1 MGTQPSLAFVPGTMC
16 DERLWQP
23 VAELLQPDYGS
34 CHVAIERCSSRAEMM
49 DTVARA
55 VEHVSTFDATGNLK
69 EGANLIGFSMGGY
82 LSLSYAL
89 QYPEKIR
96 RLVLTSISANPL
108 PEHEITMRRKSLEW
122 LKEHRYGGIARTRL
136 QQFVHPS
143 RMFDSRLIN
152 TIKAM
157 DNELGHEVLEI
168 QVRETSEREPLMS
181 RLHELTCPVLI
192 LGAEND
198 GLVSVDNLEAMAQAF
213 PNAQLHVI
221 PESGHMLP
229 LEHPHEVADI
239 ILDFLSKT

>member
-1 MGTQPSLAFVPGTMC
+1 MSLQSSLAFVPGTMC

-23 VAELLQPDYGS
+23 VAELLQPDYAS
-34 CHVAIERCSSRAEMM
+34 HHVAIERCSSRAEMM
-49 DTVARA
+49 DTVAKG
-55 VEHVSTFDATGNLK
+55 VELVSQQGGG

-89 QYPEKIR
+89 QHPEKIQ
-96 RLVLTSISANPL
+96 RLVLASISANPL
-108 PEHEITMRRKSLEW
+108 PEHEMTMRRKSLEW
-122 LKEHRYGGIARTRL
+122 LKDHRYGGIARARL

-157 DNELGHEVLEI
+157 DNELGHDVLET

-181 RLHELTCPVLI
+181 RLNELTCPVLI

-198 GLVSVDNLEAMAQAF
+198 GLVSVEDLESMAQAF
-213 PNAQLHVI
+213 PDAQLHVI

-239 ILDFLSKT
+239 IRDFLSKT